1 LRPIIVT
8 KDQLDQLEV
17 RDCSCST
24 DHAFLPSWLG
34 RLLQHFAHCAR
45 HERRLRE
52 AGYVD
57 GQNIILDTRYHH
69 GSLERID
76 GFARELVAIKCSVI
90 VAAAPYAI
98 RAVLK
103 ETNTIPIVG
112 IDLESDPV
120 ANGWV
125 KSLARPGGNFT
136 GLFLDIPE
144 LGGKQIELLKNVVPT
159 LVRLAVLW
167 DATIATL
174 QFRATETAA
183 RSSGVTLE
191 SFPFRTTAEIIDAV
205 ERAAH
210 EHVDGMIILTSPLIF
225 DQRSEIADLALKGH
239 LPTISAFTLYPKVG
253 GLMAYG
259 PSLTSMFTRTASY
272 VDRILSGANPGE
284 LPIER
289 PSKFELV
296 INFKTAKT
304 LGLRVPWQLQ
314 QLADEVIE
322 QRKSLPQ
329 CGMSAY
335 GT

>member
-1 LRPIIVT
+1 MRRREFITLLGIAAAWPLTARAQQQAG
-8 KDQLDQLEV
+8 K
-17 RDCSCST
+17 
-24 DHAFLPSWLG
+24 LPRIGSILTEPSELVEALSQG
-34 RLLQHFAHCAR
+34 
-45 HERRLRE
+45 LRE

-57 GQNIILDTRYHH
+57 GQNIVLDTRYHH

-76 GFARELVAIKCSVI
+76 EIARELVALKCSVI
-90 VAAAPYAI
+90 VAGSQYAI

-103 ETNTIPIVG
+103 ETNTIASVG

-159 LVRLAVLW
+159 LTRLAVLW
-167 DATIATL
+167 DAVIGAL
-174 QFRATETAA
+174 QFQAIEMAA

-191 SFPFRTTAEIIDAV
+191 SFPIRTAGEINDAL
-205 ERAAH
+205 ERAARRR
-210 EHVDGMIILTSPLIF
+210 VDGMMVLTSPPIF
-225 DQRSEIADLALKGH
+225 NQRSQIADLALKAR
-239 LPTISAFTLYPKVG
+239 LPTICGFNLYPKAG

-259 PSLTSMFTRTASY
+259 PNFPSMFKRAASY

-284 LPIER
+284 FPIER
-289 PSKFELV
+289 PTKFELV
-296 INFKTAKT
+296 INLKTAKA
-304 LGLRVPWQLQ
+304 LDLQVPWQLQ

-322 QRKSLPQ
+322 
-329 CGMSAY
+329 
-335 GT
+335 